1 MPTPITTLFTDIG
14 KVLLTNG
21 WERNARQL
29 AVEKFRLDAKELDD
43 RHHLA
48 FDIFESGK
56 MSLDAYL
63 DYIVFYENRSFTK
76 ADFKEFMFQYS
87 QPLDEML
94 DFVRLLKEKHHLKVV
109 AVSNEGRELNEY
121 RIRKFQL
128 NSIIDFFVSSS
139 FVYLRKP
146 DPAIFKIALDM
157 AQTPIDQIVYLDDRK
172 LFVEAAKNLGIKGI
186 VHYSLA
192 ETKKE
197 LEQYGLI
204 V

>member
-1 MPTPITTLFTDIG
+1 MLTPITTLFTDIG

-21 WERNARQL
+21 WDRNARQL
-29 AVEKFRLDAKELDD
+29 AVEKFQLDAKEMDD

-63 DYIVFYENRSFTK
+63 DYIVFYEKRTFSK
-76 ADFKEFMFQYS
+76 AHFKEFMFQYS
-87 QPLDEML
+87 QPFEDML
-94 DFVRLLKEKHHLKVV
+94 DFVRQLKDKYHLKVV

-121 RIRKFQL
+121 RIQKFHL
-128 NSIIDFFVSSS
+128 DSVIDFFVSSS

-157 AQTPIDQIVYLDDRK
+157 AQTPLDRIIYLDDRK
-172 LFVEAAKNLGIKGI
+172 LFVEAAQNLGIKGI
-186 VHYSLA
+186 VHHSLA
-192 ETKKE
+192 ETKRE
-197 LEQYGLI
+197 LEQYGLF